1 MPGLLTATFLALLA
15 SPVFAA
21 ASTLPSCPSPSTQVS
36 VDSDIYDY
44 IVVGAG
50 AGGGPVAA
58 RLAENGF
65 SGDKFYFYSQLPAH
79 SIHSS
84 ILTLLT
90 PPAVLLVETG
100 EDESN
105 NPNTTSLFT
114 AFAAI
119 DDPKIDLNYT
129 IKEYPSNFSVQR
141 NDEWY
146 PRSAGIG
153 GCTIHNAGENSIAGM
168 RQQFDA
174 ISLTFND
181 PTWSRDNMQQYWAL
195 LERNLYLDPTVPD
208 PDHGFSGWLNSS
220 RASAIN
226 FTSTDPK
233 WTALGTS
240 IIAAAGPPLI
250 PDQNSHVPLPP
261 SGRVLEL
268 LTSDNNH
275 LRASIR
281 DKLTPLA
288 ASSKNLTIMTN
299 ALATKVLLCNEKKGG
314 KVTAYGLAVAAGAK
328 LPVAQGF
335 NGKQKLDEK
344 NIVARREVIV
354 AGGAFQTPQLLMLSG
369 IGDKAQLSEF
379 GIPTVVDLP
388 GVGANLQDNDELPA
402 FWEFTSNFTDPESFG
417 YALATSANSTSL
429 EPDLWTYYAPFE
441 FNGFHHGMSIVA
453 ANTQNVFTL
462 INLRAGSNSQGYVR
476 LTGSH
481 PQDLLDINK
490 LRFQG
495 PDGKADIVVLR
506 EAIKRWRKVINED
519 RNIAQFVKR
528 EVAPGAN
535 ITSDADLEEY
545 ILNNVFAHHAC
556 CTAAI
561 GADGDPR
568 AVLDGDFN
576 VRGVNNLRVVDAS
589 SFPVSPGYFPQS
601 PIYMISEKA
610 AAVILKDALKAR
622 S

>member
-1 MPGLLTATFLALLA
+1 MGLLTASLF
-15 SPVFAA
+15 
-21 ASTLPSCPSPSTQVS
+21 
-36 VDSDIYDY
+36 
-44 IVVGAG
+44 
-50 AGGGPVAA
+50 
-58 RLAENGF
+58 
-65 SGDKFYFYSQLPAH
+65 
-79 SIHSS
+79 
-84 ILTLLT
+84 LT
-90 PPAVLLVETG
+90 PPRLSHIRCFLDTPVLPKHRRQHLRLHLLLVETG

-129 IKEYPSNFSVQR
+129 IREYPANFSVQR

-181 PTWSRDNMQQYWAL
+181 PTCSTGLL
-195 LERNLYLDPTVPD
+195 LERNLYLDPTVPN

-233 WTALGTS
+233 WTALGSS
-240 IIAAAGPPLI
+240 IIAASGPPTI
-250 PDQNSHVPLPP
+250 PDQNSHVPLPQIRP
-261 SGRVLEL
+261 RPRTPHKRRRPPPRLHPGQAHPARRLLEEPH
-268 LTSDNNH
+268 DH
-275 LRASIR
+275 DQRAR
-281 DKLTPLA
+281 HQ
-288 ASSKNLTIMTN
+288 
-299 ALATKVLLCNEKKGG
+299 KKWEGDCVWTG
-314 KVTAYGLAVAAGAK
+314 CGAR
-328 LPVAQGF
+328 GF
-335 NGKQKLDEK
+335 AGKQKLDEK
-344 NIVARREVIV
+344 NIVARREVII
-354 AGGAFQTPQLLMLSG
+354 AGGAFQTPQLLSG

-379 GIPTVVDLP
+379 GIPTVVNLP

-441 FNGFHHGMSIVA
+441 FNGFHHG
-453 ANTQNVFTL
+453 T
-462 INLRAGSNSQGYVR
+462 AGSNSQGYVR

-519 RNIAQFVKR
+519 QNIAQFVKR

-535 ITSDADLEEY
+535 VTSDEDLEEY

-601 PIYMISEKA
+601 PTYMISEKA
-610 AAVILKDALKAR
+610 AAVILKDGKAR